1 MITAMY
7 LRKSRAEENE
17 PIAQTLSRHRDIL
30 TSYATKES
38 ITVADVYEEVASGD
52 SLYGRPQM
60 LRLLENISKYD
71 AVLCMDID
79 RLGRGAMREQGLIFE
94 TVRNAGVLIVTP
106 AKTFD
111 MNDDMDDSLIS
122 FKALFAREEYK
133 MIRGRLRRGT
143 IKAVEEG
150 CYLSN
155 APYGYT
161 QIRVNKKPTLSIE
174 PREADAIRLIFDLYI
189 KGSGCQ
195 HIADT
200 LHAAGYRPRR
210 GEKFN
215 RTTIAKI
222 LRNPVYIGKVVWN
235 QYSFERPKTDGQKHI
250 KRLKPSSEWLVSN
263 GLHDAIID
271 SETFEKANAVM
282 SHRYHPPYRKPDELQ
297 NPLAG
302 ILFCQN
308 CGRAMVRLPL
318 NNKKYNQPIIICPVS
333 GCCMSS
339 SQTQV
344 EQFFYDGLSKLMTM
358 LKSTAPESEAIPINT
373 VNILDTAKNELDK
386 LKKQLSKQHDMLER
400 GVYDMDTF
408 LERRDEI
415 NKRIL
420 TTESII
426 SENQISNSNETLIE
440 QIETVL
446 NEYWSG
452 SAYERNQL
460 IKAVVKKAA
469 YTKPKGSGWGALPVI
484 EVTKWNV

>member
-1 MITAMY
+1 MTAAMY

-17 PIAQTLSRHRDIL
+17 PVTQTMSRHREIL
-30 TSYATKES
+30 TAYAAKNN
-38 ITVADVYEEVASGD
+38 ITVAEVYEEVVSGD
-52 SLYGRPQM
+52 SLYRRPQM
-60 LRLLENISKYD
+60 LRLLENIHKYD
-71 AVLCMDID
+71 AILCMDID

-133 MIRGRLRRGT
+133 LIRGRLRRGT
-143 IKAVEEG
+143 LKAVEEG

-161 QIRVNKKPTLSIE
+161 QIRINKKPTLAIE
-174 PREADAIRLIFDLYI
+174 PHESDAIRLIFDLYI
-189 KGSGCQ
+189 KGHGCQ

-210 GEKFN
+210 GEIFN

-222 LRNPVYIGKVVWN
+222 IRNPVYIGKIVWN
-235 QYSFERPKTDGQKHI
+235 QYCFQRPKIDGQKHI
-250 KRLKPSSEWLVSN
+250 KRLKPSSDWLITD
-263 GLHDAIID
+263 GLHEAIID
-271 SETFEKANAVM
+271 SETFEKANAIM
-282 SHRYHPPYRKPDELQ
+282 SHKYHPPYRKPNELQ

-302 ILFCQN
+302 VLYCQN

-339 SQTQV
+339 NQTQV
-344 EQFFYDGLSKLMTM
+344 EQFFYDGLSRLMTA
-358 LKSTAPESEAIPINT
+358 LKPTEPESKAVSTI
-373 VNILDTAKNELDK
+373 NILDSAKAELTK
-386 LKKQLSKQHDMLER
+386 LKSQLSKQNDMLER
-400 GVYDMDTF
+400 GVYDLDTF
-408 LERRDEI
+408 LERQDEI

-420 TTESII
+420 ATEAII
-426 SENQISNSNETLIE
+426 SERQESSNNLPAQ

-446 NEYWSG
+446 AEYWS
-452 SAYERNQL
+452 ANAFERNQL
-460 IKAVVKKAA
+460 IKTVVKKAV
-469 YTKPKGSGWGALPVI
+469 YVKPKGSGRGTLPII
-484 EVTKWNV
+484 EITEWNI